1 MSITAKTINLV
12 FSRDASTSKRA
23 PLASFLSLFASDKT
37 FLILMLCSVFTLYK
51 SSTGQVLVPLCFTL
65 NISHSYAVFRFHT
78 AQELHQLVSCFSLL
92 IQIKHLSFLCCVPFS
107 RCTTQKQSGLGLCR
121 YSEPVWTES
130 VSTIPLFPKPTHFIS
145 KINIYFLST
154 SKRHALFQDQPGIT
168 LYFTKIALHGTLF
181 CQL

>member
-78 AQELHQLVSCFSLL
+78 AQELHQLVSCPSLL
-92 IQIKHLSFLCCVPFS
+92 QIKHLSFLCCVPFS
-107 RCTTQKQSGLGLCR
+107 HRTRAPL
-121 YSEPVWTES
+121 
-130 VSTIPLFPKPTHFIS
+130 VS
-145 KINIYFLST
+145 FLSLFASHKT
-154 SKRHALFQDQPGIT
+154 SLNLMPCSV
-168 LYFTKIALHGTLF
+168 FTPHKSSTSQFLVSLCSF
-181 CQL
+181 R